1 VERVQHQHQHQQRS
15 LFLKPVGCHWMSLI
29 VAVVGF
35 KTAIARSRH
44 GRAGGRLA
52 QARLITVATFVR
64 ITVSDVATEQVR
76 GGR

>member
-1 VERVQHQHQHQQRS
+1 
-15 LFLKPVGCHWMSLI
+15 MSLI